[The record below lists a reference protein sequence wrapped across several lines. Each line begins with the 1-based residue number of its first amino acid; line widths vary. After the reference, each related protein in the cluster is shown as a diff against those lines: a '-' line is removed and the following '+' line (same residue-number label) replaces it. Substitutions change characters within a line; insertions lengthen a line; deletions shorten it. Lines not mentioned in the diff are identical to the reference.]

1 MESLESSSSSYS
13 SDWET
18 VAAFVVLDEDERNKR
33 STRTWVH
40 DINTKRE
47 GLGEFRRLVQEL
59 RNDSKRFH
67 MYFRMTMEQFD
78 YIHELIKSD
87 IYKRNTQLRK
97 AITTEERLAVCLRYV
112 EKNYTLYLIDIDIFK
127 NQNNFLI
134 KLFLNIKRKFKI
146 LF

>member
-1 MESLESSSSSYS
+1 MESSSSSDS

-47 GLGEFRRLVQEL
+47 ELGEFRRLVQEL

-67 MYFRMTMEQFD
+67 MYFRMTIEQFD

-112 EKNYTLYLIDIDIFK
+112 GKNYTLYLIDIDIFK

-134 KLFLNIKRKFKI
+134 KPFLKYKKNIKYLCK
-146 LF
+146 

>member
-1 MESLESSSSSYS
+1 MESSSS

-18 VAAFVVLDEDERNKR
+18 VAAFVVLDEDERNKM

-47 GLGEFRRLVQEL
+47 ELGEFRRLVQEL

-67 MYFRMTMEQFD
+67 MYFRMTIEQFD

-127 NQNNFLI
+127 NQNNFLV
-134 KLFLNIKRKFKI
+134 KLF
-146 LF
+146 

>member
-1 MESLESSSSSYS
+1 MESSSSSNS

-47 GLGEFRRLVQEL
+47 ELGEFRRLVQEL

-67 MYFRMTMEQFD
+67 MYFRMTIEQFD

-87 IYKRNTQLRK
+87 IFKQNTQLRK
-97 AITTEERLAVCLRYV
+97 AKTTEERLAVCLRYV

-127 NQNNFLI
+127 NQNNFLV

>member
-1 MESLESSSSSYS
+1 MESSSSSDS

-47 GLGEFRRLVQEL
+47 ELGEFRRLVQEL

-67 MYFRMTMEQFD
+67 MYFRMTIEQFD
-78 YIHELIKSD
+78 YIHELFKSD

-97 AITTEERLAVCLRYV
+97 AITTEERLAVCLR
-112 EKNYTLYLIDIDIFK
+112 
-127 NQNNFLI
+127 
-134 KLFLNIKRKFKI
+134 
-146 LF
+146 

>member
-1 MESLESSSSSYS
+1 MESSSSSDS

-18 VAAFVVLDEDERNKR
+18 VAAFVVLDEDERNKM

-47 GLGEFRRLVQEL
+47 ELGEFRRLVQEL

-67 MYFRMTMEQFD
+67 MYFRMTIEQFD

-127 NQNNFLI
+127 NQNNFLV
-134 KLFLNIKRKFKI
+134 KLF
-146 LF
+146 

>member
-40 DINTKRE
+40 DINTQRE